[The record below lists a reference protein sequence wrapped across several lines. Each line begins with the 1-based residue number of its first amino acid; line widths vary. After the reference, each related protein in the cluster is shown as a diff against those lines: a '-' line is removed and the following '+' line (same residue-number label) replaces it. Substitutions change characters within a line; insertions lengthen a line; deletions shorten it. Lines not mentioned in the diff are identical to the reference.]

1 MKRRE
6 NVKKRISVLTLAGM
20 LAVSACTLSVS
31 AENIPDSAAGAEE
44 VQASSAEDVPED
56 SGSLWKEETGSAA
69 GQDAEKDSSG
79 NEAEV
84 AEQDGQGGAEE
95 PENEAGGVLAMQKN
109 PIQTNEEEGREQE
122 DSGRNGQE
130 SGEGGQQSSD
140 TGDAE
145 PSDTA
150 FFQTDPDTGI
160 CAEAAAGVFP
170 AGTLMIV
177 TPLTEGENYD
187 LLRKLLSAAADQF
200 QVCDISFFSVSMPDF
215 SDMKPVQPQGKVKIQ
230 MPVPRGYDLSRLA
243 VYHITTDGGM
253 TEVPFVLQDGSAVFE
268 TDQFSLYALVEQKE
282 TRTDLP
288 SSLEMTDKISRLDL
302 NRTHSGGSG
311 SGAGDGSGASGRTGA
326 GAGFSGYVS
335 PRTGDRLNEKDLRSR
350 IFLMATALLVSAGTA
365 AAGGKRK
372 KAADGAGD
380 REN

>member
-69 GQDAEKDSSG
+69 GQDTEKDSSG

-200 QVCDISFFSVSMPDF
+200 RVCDISFFSVSMPDF

>member
-20 LAVSACTLSVS
+20 LAVSACPLSAS

-69 GQDAEKDSSG
+69 GQDTEKDSSG

-200 QVCDISFFSVSMPDF
+200 RVCDISFFSVSMPDF

-253 TEVPFVLQDGSAVFE
+253 TEVPFVLRDGSAVFE

-311 SGAGDGSGASGRTGA
+311 AGDGSRGSDRTGV

>member
-69 GQDAEKDSSG
+69 GQDTEKDSSG

>member
-20 LAVSACTLSVS
+20 LAVSACPLSAS

-69 GQDAEKDSSG
+69 GQDTEKDSSG

>member
-187 LLRKLLSAAADQF
+187 LLRKLLSAAADQL

-335 PRTGDRLNEKDLRSR
+335 PRTGDRLNEKDLRSW

>member
-20 LAVSACTLSVS
+20 LAVSACPLSAS
-31 AENIPDSAAGAEE
+31 AENIPDSAAGAED

-84 AEQDGQGGAEE
+84 TEQDGQGGAEE

-140 TGDAE
+140 TGDAA

-150 FFQTDPDTGI
+150 FFRTDPDTGI

-200 QVCDISFFSVSMPDF
+200 RVCDISFFSVSMPDF

>member
-20 LAVSACTLSVS
+20 LAVSACPLSAS

-84 AEQDGQGGAEE
+84 TEQDGQGGAEE

-140 TGDAE
+140 TGDAA

-150 FFQTDPDTGI
+150 FFRTDPDTGI

-200 QVCDISFFSVSMPDF
+200 RVCDISFFSVSMPDF

-311 SGAGDGSGASGRTGA
+311 AGDGSGASGRTGA

-335 PRTGDRLNEKDLRSR
+335 PRTGDRLNEKALRSR

>member
-20 LAVSACTLSVS
+20 LAVSACPLSAS

-69 GQDAEKDSSG
+69 GQDTEKDSSG

-84 AEQDGQGGAEE
+84 TEQDGQGGAEE

-230 MPVPRGYDLSRLA
+230 MPVPRGYDLSWLA

>member
-20 LAVSACTLSVS
+20 LAVSACPLSAS

-69 GQDAEKDSSG
+69 GQDTEKDSSG

-84 AEQDGQGGAEE
+84 TEQDGQGGAEE
-95 PENEAGGVLAMQKN
+95 PENEAGGALAMQKN

-200 QVCDISFFSVSMPDF
+200 RVCDISFFSVSMPDF

-253 TEVPFVLQDGSAVFE
+253 TEVPFVLRDGSAVFE

-311 SGAGDGSGASGRTGA
+311 AGDGSRGSDRTGV

>member
-31 AENIPDSAAGAEE
+31 AENIPDSAAGAED

-69 GQDAEKDSSG
+69 GQDTEKDSSG

-253 TEVPFVLQDGSAVFE
+253 TEVPFVLQDGSVVFE